1 MRGVGRM
8 TKPESFAM
16 TRKVWR
22 VRGAV
27 PLVLAG
33 VLGACGGDAEA
44 VDAAPRATDGFT
56 RVINVEVEPVA
67 TSDFTE
73 VIRLTGTVLANRDVV
88 VSAEEAGVIT
98 RILVDQ
104 GRSVWQGQPIAR
116 IDDRILISQVD
127 QARAQAALAVE
138 TWERRKRLYE
148 EDQVGSEL
156 SYLEAKYGAE
166 QAQANLAALEQ
177 RLERTSIKAPFSGV
191 LDSRNIELGSMV
203 MPGSPVARIVD
214 LDPVKIRGGVPERF
228 ALDVKRGS
236 QATVSFQVLDDQIF
250 EGDITYVGAA
260 VDPRDR
266 HVPGRAHAPESR
278 RPHQAGDGSEHRGRA
293 AAILRRDRGAS
304 GGLGPCRGRVRRF
317 RRRGYRRRR
326 GRRGGA
332 SQEGRARSDTAKS
345 GRDRRRARGGRTPD
359 RDRSAASGFRR
370 PCSGGELTLGQ
381 ELHATEDIDHSEG

>member
-1 MRGVGRM
+1 
-8 TKPESFAM
+8 M

-266 HVPGRAHAPESR
+266 TFPVELTLPNP
-278 RPHQAGDGSEHRGRA
+278 
-293 AAILRRDRGAS
+293 
-304 GGLGPCRGRVRRF
+304 GGLIKPEMVANIEVVRRQFSDVIVVPQEALVRVEDGFVAFVVEGTAGAEGGVVARVRRVEL
-317 RRRGYRRRR
+317 
-326 GRRGGA
+326 GA
-332 SQEGRARSDTAKS
+332 TQRNQVVIDAGLEVGERLIVI
-345 GRDRRRARGGRTPD
+345 GQQQV
-359 RDRSAASGFRR
+359 ASGDRVR
-370 PCSGGELTLGQ
+370 VVN
-381 ELHATEDIDHSEG
+381 